1 MTWKIRHE
9 GSPQAVE
16 GLSLEEV
23 LQGLADDQWEPT
35 DEVMGP
41 SDKGWTKLENHPQF
55 AEIAEDIEPHP
66 PRTYGDMDSH
76 VDMTALIDV
85 CMVLLIFFILTTSY
99 ASLQSRLESP
109 DVPPKGAPPQQAV
122 RVVNDKDLAQT
133 IQVVVTLEAGDK
145 PVIKVEGNVV
155 KPGDVEEELRKLVRS
170 SQKTTLLLDVD
181 PKVPVS
187 VSLPIQRDAA
197 AAGMKNIQR
206 VVKE

>member
-23 LQGLADDQWEPT
+23 LQGLADGHWEAT

-41 SDKGWTKLENHPQF
+41 NDKGWTKLENHPQF
-55 AEIAEDIEPHP
+55 AEIAEDIEPPP
-66 PRTYGDMDSH
+66 PRTYGDMESH

-109 DVPPKGAPPQQAV
+109 DVPPKGAPPAAV
-122 RVVNDKDLAQT
+122 RVIDEKDVAQT
-133 IQVVVTLEAGDK
+133 IHVVVTLEAGDR
-145 PVIKVEGNVV
+145 PVIKIEGNVV
-155 KPGDVEEELRKLVRS
+155 KPGDVEEELRKWVRS
-170 SQKTTLLLDVD
+170 SQKTTLLLEVD